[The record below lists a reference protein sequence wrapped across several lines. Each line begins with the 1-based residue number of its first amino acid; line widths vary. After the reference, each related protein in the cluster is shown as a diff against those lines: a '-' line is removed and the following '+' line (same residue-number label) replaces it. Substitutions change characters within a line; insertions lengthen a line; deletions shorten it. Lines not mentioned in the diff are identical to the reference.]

1 MMLPIGIAASF
12 SQYCLSERE
21 IPYQPWP
28 GLQQYSWQDV
38 AAIET
43 SSTYSRAHAAYCGI
57 GRKRGKMGS
66 RAINNDNGQIR
77 TPNES

>member
-1 MMLPIGIAASF
+1 MAKFGVVVLSMMLPIGIAASF

-43 SSTYSRAHAAYCGI
+43 SWYL
-57 GRKRGKMGS
+57 
-66 RAINNDNGQIR
+66 
-77 TPNES
+77 